1 MPWLKRN
8 LFLICWGVLAL
19 ALTILAV
26 FFQQSQKEED
36 VKITESI
43 DQQLSELKRLSIAN
57 PHPNTNNIRIVQ
69 DQQRRIQAVQADI
82 NKFFAGQTIAKMD
95 DGSFRQIL
103 DQTVI
108 ALRNDAAAASVNLP
122 KNYEF
127 GFSAQR
133 QSVTYEKG
141 SLEPMMARLEDIR
154 TICGIL
160 YQARV
165 HSLDGIRRV
174 AVSNDD
180 REGTPDILSDRSV
193 TNAATGMTRIPYEIT
208 FSGFSSQ
215 LATVLQGLLASQRF
229 FIVKSVTAEP
239 ASAVSDAK
247 PAVARSSEDALQP
260 TEQPKPAPIVP
271 TVAPQVRPGTKPTS
285 GVVTILNEKLLRI
298 TVRLEVIEPAP
309 AAPIAANNPAAPAE
323 TPK

>member
-1 MPWLKRN
+1 MPWIKRN

-19 ALTILAV
+19 ALTVLAV

-43 DQQLSELKRLSIAN
+43 DQQLSELKRLSVAN

-82 NKFFAGQTIAKMD
+82 HKFFAGQTISKLD
-95 DGSFRQIL
+95 DGSFRQML

-108 ALRNDAAAASVNLP
+108 ALRNDAATASVNLP
-122 KNYEF
+122 KLYEF

-141 SLEPMMARLEDIR
+141 SLEPMTARLEDIK
-154 TICGIL
+154 TICAIL

-174 AVSNDD
+174 VSSGDD
-180 REGTPDILSDRSV
+180 RDGTPDILSDRPV
-193 TNAATGMTRIPYEIT
+193 TNAVTGMVQIPYEIT

-215 LATVLQGLLASQRF
+215 LAAVLQGLLESKRF
-229 FIVKSVTAEP
+229 FVVKSVTAEP
-239 ASAVSDAK
+239 ASAADTRPV
-247 PAVARSSEDALQP
+247 VARSADDQTA
-260 TEQPKPAPIVP
+260 PAEVP
-271 TVAPQVRPGTKPTS
+271 RPPVATATAAPQSRTTGKSAALVT
-285 GVVTILNEKLLRI
+285 TILNEKLLRI
-298 TVRLEVIEPAP
+298 TLRMEVIEPATAP
-309 AAPIAANNPAAPAE
+309 PIAAAVPAAPAE